1 MADNTELTQLR
12 TDSVAI
18 QIKVASLEFEK
29 MASKALAP
37 FGLTPSQYK
46 VLKLVLSE
54 PDNSIR
60 QVDIEHLFSMTNP
73 TVTGIIHNLEKNGL
87 VKRVP
92 NPNDARS
99 KVIVPTRKALDLKER
114 LLQVGCEIEEEFTQ
128 NLSEAERKR
137 LLALIEKLLKNNA

>member
-114 LLQVGCEIEEEFTQ
+114 LLQVGREIEEEFTQ